1 MWSCTDKQTKE
12 TRAVKITQDKTC
24 NRKCWSA
31 EHGKQIPEEATL
43 WLPLSHP
50 NLVKLLEVFYIP
62 ATKYWFLVMDYDHQ
76 YVELFNHLDK
86 NGPLSSANAR
96 VVTRQ
101 IIEVVNY
108 LISCGVDHRDIKDEN
123 ILIHPTTLHVKLLDL
138 GSASKMTPDV
148 PYTSCQGTEVYTPPE
163 FYRHRRYYPLP
174 GLVWSLGCLV
184 HCLIAGDGPFRTRQE
199 VKQYSGVEWVDNKD
213 VLAKDFVERC
223 MMRDETERMKV
234 EELLGHRW
242 FNEPEIDPS
251 LV

>member
-1 MWSCTDKQTKE
+1 MWSCIDKKTKE
-12 TRAVKITQDKTC
+12 ARAVKITRDKVSM
-24 NRKCWSA
+24 RKCWSA
-31 EHGKQIPEEATL
+31 QYGKQIPEEAVL

-50 NLVKLLEVFYIP
+50 NLVNLLEVFYVP
-62 ATKYWFLVMDYDHQ
+62 ATKYWFLVMDYDPQ
-76 YVELFNHLDK
+76 YVELFNHIDK

-101 IIEVVNY
+101 IIEVVTY

-123 ILIHPTTLHVKLLDL
+123 ILINPSTLHIKLLDL

-148 PYTSCQGTEVYTPPE
+148 PYTSCQGTDVYTPPE
-163 FYRHRRYYPLP
+163 FYRRRRYYPLP

-184 HCLIAGDGPFRTRQE
+184 HCMIAGDGPFTSKQD
-199 VKQYSGVEWVDNKD
+199 VKHYSGVVRADNKD

-223 MMRDETERMKV
+223 MMRDETERIKF

-242 FNEPEIDPS
+242 FSEPEIDPS